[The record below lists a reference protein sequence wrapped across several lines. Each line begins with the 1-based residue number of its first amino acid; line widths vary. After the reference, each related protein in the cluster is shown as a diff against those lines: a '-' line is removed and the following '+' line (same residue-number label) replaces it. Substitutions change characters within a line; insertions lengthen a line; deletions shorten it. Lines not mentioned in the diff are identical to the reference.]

1 MARPKGLPKSGGRAK
16 GTRNK
21 KTQEVLEVAARAGIT
36 PLEVMIEAMM
46 HLRGAGDLVAAG
58 DMASKAAPYVHA
70 RLSAIEH
77 SGEIATQYVAQMPVV
92 SSDADAWSTQHA
104 PKPRLQ

>member
-1 MARPKGLPKSGGRAK
+1 MPGGRPKGS
-16 GTRNK
+16 RNK
-21 KTQEVLEVAARAGIT
+21 RTEAILLSAAKAGVT
-36 PLEVMIEAMM
+36 PLEVMVDAMA
-46 HLRGAGDLVAAG
+46 HLRKKGDLVEAAKI
-58 DMASKAAPYVHA
+58 AALAAPYVHP